1 MTAQQAPQWSRRLQ
15 FLIEFL
21 DLPDAANDEAAAW
34 ELFQL
39 QHLNNDSQFDIV
51 NKSRQAGYSFT
62 IAAEA
67 VAEAILVPR
76 STFIFVSINQD
87 EAAEKIRYA
96 KACIEALPLKF
107 QPHLLSDNTL
117 EIETDKGSRLISHPC
132 RPVRGKA
139 KARVYLDEFAHY
151 PKDREIY
158 ASAVP
163 VTSKGG
169 SIRIGSSPLG
179 ATGMFWEIFE
189 EKIRKY
195 PGYTRRMVPWWV
207 IRALCKDI
215 EGAKKIAG
223 FMTTE
228 ERVRLFGTAR
238 LINIFENLPLE
249 DFQQEYECAWVD
261 ESVSWITWDEIK
273 RNQAEA
279 QEGRLWFRQAKS
291 VDDAL
296 RLIADLAEAIRSGIV
311 EPVLSLGGDIG
322 RKHDLTE
329 LTFVGKGTLDST
341 PYRAGIS
348 LNKVPFA
355 DQLAVIANALER
367 LPISQCLIDQNGIG
381 MQLVEQLVTVFG
393 SRVQGATF
401 TQASK
406 ELWSVELRVQMQK
419 GHVPLPLERDLA
431 YQIHS
436 IKKMITA
443 AKNTVFD
450 TAANEKYHADKYW
463 SLALAVW
470 AANRSESREAVMGE
484 SPVGDY
490 RG

>member
-1 MTAQQAPQWSRRLQ
+1 MDPMGPQLTRRLKY
-15 FLIEFL
+15 LIEFL
-21 DLPDAANDEAAAW
+21 DLPDAANDETAQW

-67 VAEAILVPR
+67 VADGIDRKR
-76 STFIFVSINQD
+76 STYIFVSINQD

-96 KACIEALPLKF
+96 KAVIEALPLKR
-107 QPHLLSDNTL
+107 QPHLIIDNTL
-117 EIETDKGSRLISHPC
+117 ELEFENGSRLISHPC

-179 ATGMFWEIFE
+179 ASGMFWEIFAE
-189 EKIRKY
+189 RMRTY

-207 IRALCKDI
+207 IRALSKDVP
-215 EGAKKIAG
+215 EAKKIAG

-238 LINIFENLPLE
+238 LINIFENMPLD

-273 RNQAEA
+273 KNQVDA
-279 QEGRLWFRQAKS
+279 QEGRLWFRLAKTVDEAMRAIDETAQA
-291 VDDAL
+291 VRDGTIENAL
-296 RLIADLAEAIRSGIV
+296 SGGMDV
-311 EPVLSLGGDIG
+311 G

-329 LTFVGKGTLDST
+329 LTFVGKSMTSDT
-341 PYRAGIS
+341 PYRLGIS
-348 LNKVPFA
+348 LSKAPFE
-355 DQLAVIANALER
+355 DQKAVALKALER
-367 LPISQCLIDQNGIG
+367 LPITQFLIDQNGLG
-381 MQLVEQLVTVFG
+381 MQLAEQINSIHG
-393 SRVQGATF
+393 SRAQGVDF
-401 TQASK
+401 TAGSK
-406 ELWSVELRVQMQK
+406 ELWAVEIRVRMQK
-419 GHVPLPLERDLA
+419 AQVPIPLDRDLA

-436 IKKMITA
+436 IKKIITA
-443 AKNTVFD
+443 AKNVVFD
-450 TAANEKYHADKYW
+450 TAANEKHHADKFW

-470 AANRSESREAVMGE
+470 AANRSESRMTEEGE
-484 SPVGDY
+484 NPLGDY

>member
-1 MTAQQAPQWSRRLQ
+1 MDPIGPQLTRRLQ

-21 DLPDAANDEAAAW
+21 DLADAANDEAARW

-67 VAEAILVPR
+67 VAEAILKKR

-96 KACIEALPLKF
+96 KAVIEALPLRH
-107 QPHLLSDNTL
+107 QPHLITDNAL
-117 EIETDKGSRLISHPC
+117 ELETDKGSRLISHPC

-179 ATGMFWEIFE
+179 ASGMFWEIFE
-189 EKIRKY
+189 EKMQRF
-195 PGYTRRMVPWWV
+195 PGYTRRSVPWWV
-207 IRALCKDI
+207 IGALCKDVP
-215 EGAKKIAG
+215 GAKQMAG

-228 ERVRLFGTAR
+228 ERVRLFGTQR
-238 LINIFENLPLE
+238 LVAIFENMVLE

-273 RNQAEA
+273 RNQIDA
-279 QEGRLWFRQAKS
+279 QEGRLWFKHAKS
-291 VDDAL
+291 IDDAL
-296 RLIADLAEAIRSGIV
+296 NLVDEVAAAVQAGKIEQALA
-311 EPVLSLGGDIG
+311 LGGDIG
-322 RKHDLTE
+322 RKHDLSE
-329 LTFVGKGTLDST
+329 FGLVGKSNTAAT
-341 PYRAGIS
+341 PLRAMMS
-348 LNKVPFA
+348 LSKAPFE
-355 DQLAVIANALER
+355 DQLAVLNKMLEK
-367 LPISQCLIDQNGIG
+367 LPITQALIDQNGIG
-381 MQLVEQLVTVFG
+381 MQLVEQLISIHG
-393 SRVQGATF
+393 SKVQGAVF
-401 TQASK
+401 TNSTK
-406 ELWSVELRVQMQK
+406 ELWAVEARVRMQK
-419 GHVPLPLERDLA
+419 GQVPLPLDRDLA

-436 IKKMITA
+436 IKKIVTA
-443 AKNTVFD
+443 AKNNVFD
-450 TAANEKYHADKYW
+450 TSANEKHHADKFW
-463 SLALAVW
+463 MLALAIW
-470 AANRSESREAVMGE
+470 AANREASGALE
-484 SPVGDY
+484 AGDNPLGDY